1 MMQRN
6 LDKDDIRDAS
16 DLLTHID
23 GWEKTGAYDENAIEA
38 LDRWHAKRERIHREA
53 EALYTNI
60 YAAYEAYVDS
70 YESQH
75 HSMEPERI
83 AADMMNHNMSDS
95 HIGTIGR
102 ALDEIQVEGTDLAV
116 MQQAVMTPAYEQ
128 RLWHILHDVNSLLLE
143 EDQFFGYFYLQ
154 MAHRIRFDMTSAF
167 GINLKQGG
175 YVLYVNPFILLRQP
189 PDVMKDG
196 IKREILHIISAH
208 LMRVK
213 ALSQSF
219 NKTAVHMAMDMVVN
233 DYLEHVD
240 RDAVTVANVN
250 KRFGLL
256 LKRFRTIEY
265 YAKAIDKA
273 MKEKPEL
280 FVPVDNSDTAVA
292 MEFDP
297 QTSHDIWDESD
308 SIDTDTMDQITER
321 YINEASKGD
330 MEGYVKSL
338 IDTFQK
344 TRRALPW
351 YFYLKKLMGKV
362 ASGYKKTTMRRN
374 RRQPERLE
382 LSGTLRQHKANVWV
396 ALDMSGSITDAEF
409 TNALEQVLQ
418 IVHAYNHRITVVECD
433 NEVRRTYTMES
444 VKDVKPRLDVRGATA
459 FSPVF
464 ALANQNRVD
473 LLVYFTDG
481 KGEERLREASRGY
494 KVLWVLTGE
503 NPQLSLHNPYG
514 MVRELGYVGVDE
526 TQDID
531 EFVRMSNR
539 GGFSMA
545 NQEI

>member
-1 MMQRN
+1 MQRN

-23 GWEKTGAYDENAIEA
+23 GWEKTGSYDADAIEA

-53 EALYTNI
+53 EALYTHI

-70 YESQH
+70 YEEQH
-75 HSMEPERI
+75 HSMAPERI

-102 ALDEIQVEGTDLAV
+102 ALYEIQVEGTDLAV
-116 MQQAVMTPAYEQ
+116 MQHAVMTPAYEQ

-213 ALSQSF
+213 TLSQSF

-250 KRFGLL
+250 ERFGLM

-464 ALANQNRVD
+464 SLANQNRVD

-481 KGEERLREASRGY
+481 KGEERLREAPKGY

-503 NPQLSLHNPYG
+503 KPQLSLHNPYG

-531 EFVRMSNR
+531 EFVRMSSR
-539 GGFSMA
+539 SGFSMA
-545 NQEI
+545 NQEV

>member
-23 GWEKTGAYDENAIEA
+23 GWEKTGSYDADAIEA

-53 EALYTNI
+53 EALYTQI
-60 YAAYEAYVDS
+60 YATYEAYVDS
-70 YESQH
+70 YEEQH
-75 HSMEPERI
+75 HSVAPERI
-83 AADMMNHNMSDS
+83 AADLMNHNMSDS

-102 ALDEIQVEGTDLAV
+102 ALEDIEVEGTNLAV
-116 MQQAVMTPAYEQ
+116 MQQAVMTPTFEQ
-128 RLWHILHDVNSLLLE
+128 RLWNILHDVNSLLLE

-175 YVLYVNPFILLRQP
+175 YVLYVNQFILLRQQ

-213 ALSQSF
+213 ALSQGF
-219 NKTAVHMAMDMVVN
+219 HKTAVHMAMDMVVN

-250 KRFGLL
+250 ARFGLL

-265 YAKAIDKA
+265 YAKAIDKV
-273 MKEKPEL
+273 MKEKPDL
-280 FVPVDNSDTAVA
+280 FVPIDNAETAVA

-396 ALDMSGSITDAEF
+396 ALDMSGSITDVEF

-459 FSPVF
+459 FAPVF
-464 ALANQNRVD
+464 SLANQNRVD

-481 KGEERLREASRGY
+481 KGEERLREAPKGY

-514 MVRELGYVGVDE
+514 LVRELGYVGVDE

-531 EFVRMSNR
+531 EFVRMANR

-545 NQEI
+545 NQEF

>member
-1 MMQRN
+1 
-6 LDKDDIRDAS
+6 
-16 DLLTHID
+16 
-23 GWEKTGAYDENAIEA
+23 
-38 LDRWHAKRERIHREA
+38 
-53 EALYTNI
+53 
-60 YAAYEAYVDS
+60 
-70 YESQH
+70 
-75 HSMEPERI
+75 
-83 AADMMNHNMSDS
+83 
-95 HIGTIGR
+95 
-102 ALDEIQVEGTDLAV
+102 
-116 MQQAVMTPAYEQ
+116 
-128 RLWHILHDVNSLLLE
+128 
-143 EDQFFGYFYLQ
+143 

-250 KRFGLL
+250 ERFGLM

-280 FVPVDNSDTAVA
+280 FLPVDNSDTAVA

-481 KGEERLREASRGY
+481 KGEERLREAPKGY